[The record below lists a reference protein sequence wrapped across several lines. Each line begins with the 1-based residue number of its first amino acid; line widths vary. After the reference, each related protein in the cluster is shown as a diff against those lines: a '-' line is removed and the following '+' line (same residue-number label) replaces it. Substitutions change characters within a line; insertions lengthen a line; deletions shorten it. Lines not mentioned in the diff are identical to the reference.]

1 MSNNGL
7 EVLEH
12 YNRKLQKYA
21 EIPNSEA
28 VLLKSLSRL
37 DQVRV
42 NISLLQQTGVG
53 RTVSSLKK
61 KYPDSEIGALSKDL
75 VAKWKD
81 VVTQEENE
89 EGQGE
94 EEGKD
99 SGQESGEELTQP
111 VQDYVP
117 TPIVPSYVP
126 TPIPKLEEV
135 KSGEER
141 EERKRREK
149 EERRNSEKEER
160 RNSEKEKKRK
170 EEKEAHRSKEKEKEK
185 SKESSKH
192 REEKERKEKDAAK
205 KSSSSSKTS
214 SSSSKSSSRHSSS
227 SSSRHKEEGKKE
239 ERKEKH
245 GEVKVKKEIVESS
258 QKLNGFDFLKDTVE
272 EPSKEDRKRKEEKRK
287 EKVKT
292 EPKDDDAFAS
302 AVGGLTDTFKKP
314 KRRHEEEEEERRSKK
329 ARKEERSSSS
339 SSSISSSSSS
349 SIPDISPH
357 YKGGQNSVIPDISPV
372 YQPPPRPT
380 NPILTAEP
388 KKKPRV
394 DHQGGDDETFAII
407 LANKNNSM
415 GALYSGTARSGF
427 SAMDKFGNKVEVP
440 RLYDQCMQV
449 LKNNVESIDET
460 GNIPFDIL
468 KPVLEHAP
476 CKVLMHIEECNPYL
490 MEDTGDLWEK
500 YVKRDFRNKA
510 REDME
515 SFREMYERC
524 EVQREERL
532 NALKG
537 KVKNCYK
544 TEKDKHRQTK
554 MAYDDVAPKAPRSVK
569 VAQVKNGT
577 FVATGSSLEGVK
589 RARTSDPT
597 AGKNMMGSR
606 KPARAPLMAAARRMA
621 GIRR

>member
-28 VLLKSLSRL
+28 VLIKSLGRL

-61 KYPDSEIGALSKDL
+61 KFPDTEIGSLSKDL

-81 VVTQEENE
+81 VVTREENE

-94 EEGKD
+94 EEGKE
-99 SGQESGEELTQP
+99 SGQESGEEQVQ

-149 EERRNSEKEER
+149 EERRNSEKE
-160 RNSEKEKKRK
+160 KKRR
-170 EEKEAHRSKEKEKEK
+170 EEKEAHRSKEKERN
-185 SKESSKH
+185 KESSKH
-192 REEKERKEKDAAK
+192 REDKERKEKDAAK

-214 SSSSKSSSRHSSS
+214 SSSSKSSRHSSS
-227 SSSRHKEEGKKE
+227 SSSRHKEEGRREEKRE
-239 ERKEKH
+239 ERREKH
-245 GEVKVKKEIVESS
+245 GEVKVKKEVVESS
-258 QKLNGFDFLKDTVE
+258 QKLNGFDFLKDTEE
-272 EPSKEDRKRKEEKRK
+272 EPSKEERRRKEERRK
-287 EKVKT
+287 DRVKT
-292 EPKDDDAFAS
+292 EPKEDDAFAS
-302 AVGGLTDTFKKP
+302 AMEGLTDSFKKP

-339 SSSISSSSSS
+339 LSSS

-357 YKGGQNSVIPDISPV
+357 YKGGQSSVIPDISPV

-380 NPILTAEP
+380 NTMLAAEP
-388 KKKPRV
+388 KRKPRV

-415 GALYSGTARSGF
+415 GALYSGQARSGF
-427 SAMDKFGNKVEVP
+427 SAVDKFGNKVEVP
-440 RLYDQCMQV
+440 RLYDQCIQV

-468 KPVLEHAP
+468 KPVLEHAS

-577 FVATGSSLEGVK
+577 FVATGSSLDSMK